1 MKKIIYVFFLLFSF
15 ISLGS
20 AYAEDY
26 YTNPQDLGQGTET
39 VNNADAGTG
48 AGNNNI
54 ADSMSQVTQ
63 NGMQE
68 LDSVVD
74 SLITDVDK
82 NIKNNI
88 QGYYQKVTAPIIPV
102 FAGFIVIW
110 LTFQGMKMMLGMPVE
125 IQQVIATFVLMLL
138 IWTIVFSWDAFFPY
152 VAEVFLDDV
161 PNLITEMTGTDSKTT
176 LQSFVSIIFEAIAL
190 AFNNIDT
197 GITNVVSGF
206 FFVLIYSFIFGLACL
221 VCALFFL
228 IWVICKVIIGILIAV
243 APIFLAAAMFP
254 ATRRYATNWLQAV
267 LTPNVVL
274 LLLIVS
280 CDLVLTSVVKGI
292 QHLNDN
298 GSTFTGAFVMVI
310 VLLVVVGLFAII
322 PKIAISLVGSGFEAS
337 TSATTGVTNSATNAV
352 KRFGSKR

>member
-1 MKKIIYVFFLLFSF
+1 MKKIIYVFLLLFSF

-26 YTNPQDLGQGTET
+26 YTNPQDLGQETGT
-39 VNNADAGTG
+39 VNNADAG

-82 NIKNNI
+82 NIKDNI

-254 ATRRYATNWLQAV
+254 ATRRYASNWLQAV

-298 GSTFTGAFVMVI
+298 GSTFTAAFVMVI

-322 PKIAISLVGSGFEAS
+322 PKIAISLVGNGFEAS